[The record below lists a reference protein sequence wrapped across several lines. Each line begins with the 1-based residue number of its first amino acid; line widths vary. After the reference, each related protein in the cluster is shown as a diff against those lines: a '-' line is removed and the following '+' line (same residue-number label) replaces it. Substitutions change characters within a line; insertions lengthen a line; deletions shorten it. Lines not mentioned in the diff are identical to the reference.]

1 MSNISNAPPLPRG
14 QMPIEEVFRM
24 MWARM
29 NYLENALKEGKNLE
43 PSTNETNVNVNK
55 TPAPTPKI
63 STTTSVMP
71 NITVSQLQQNTEP
84 ILSSGQDIEVSSQSS
99 TVNFEP
105 QQEPENNISLETQ
118 SNKVESNYTPSHQIT
133 PVNYQPQQIQTNNHD
148 EINELWDTVNNLTNT
163 LRETSATLNETIDN
177 ISADLSEMNAKYPQM
192 NNFLMEIQT
201 TQITVNNQILRHYTE
216 NCSDEME
223 SAIEKSASEKFA
235 NKNDNF
241 NVEEPEDE
249 EVTNENVEKSEESV
263 VANSDVSVSEPATTV
278 AEVLTAEET
287 TTEEVTKESKPAKK
301 TATNNKKKGKEK
313 ANTMSFNIQ

>member
-43 PSTNETNVNVNK
+43 PSTNANNVNVNQ
-55 TPAPTPKI
+55 PPLPTPKI

-71 NITVSQLQQNTEP
+71 SITVNQLQQNAEP
-84 ILSSGQDIEVSSQSS
+84 ILSSVQDIEVSSQTS
-99 TVNFEP
+99 VPNYEP
-105 QQEPENNISLETQ
+105 QQEFENNISLETLPTRGNEYVSTHLQ
-118 SNKVESNYTPSHQIT
+118 DLT
-133 PVNYQPQQIQTNNHD
+133 PVNYQTQVQSNNHE
-148 EINELWDTVNNLTNT
+148 EINHLWDTVNNLTNT
-163 LRETSATLNETIDN
+163 LKETSSTINETIDN
-177 ISADLSEMNAKYPQM
+177 ISSDLSEMNAKYTQM

-216 NCSDEME
+216 NCSEVME

-235 NKNDNF
+235 NKEEDF
-241 NVEEPEDE
+241 NLEEPETE
-249 EVTNENVEKSEESV
+249 EVDEENVEQSEEPA
-263 VANSDVSVSEPATTV
+263 VANSDVTVSEPATTV
-278 AEVLTAEET
+278 AEVLAVEET

-301 TATNNKKKGKEK
+301 TAANNKKKNKEK

>member
-55 TPAPTPKI
+55 TSAPTPKI

-99 TVNFEP
+99 TVNFEA

-133 PVNYQPQQIQTNNHD
+133 PVNYQAQIQTNNHD
-148 EINELWDTVNNLTNT
+148 EINDLWDTVNNLTNT

-177 ISADLSEMNAKYPQM
+177 ISADLSEMNAKYTQM

-235 NKNDNF
+235 NKNDDF

-278 AEVLTAEET
+278 TEVLTTEET